1 MLVDESTGRPPTLRG
16 ASSFVTNS
24 GVLGG
29 FGLEHRARV
38 CGLQRASSL
47 VKVMADVST
56 PLATPVGLDPLVTP
70 VSQTPMGAG
79 VSGAND
85 QAVTRSQ
92 KRKRDEKDAL
102 KVSVDSP
109 FCASPD

>member
-1 MLVDESTGRPPTLRG
+1 M
-16 ASSFVTNS
+16 
-24 GVLGG
+24 
-29 FGLEHRARV
+29 